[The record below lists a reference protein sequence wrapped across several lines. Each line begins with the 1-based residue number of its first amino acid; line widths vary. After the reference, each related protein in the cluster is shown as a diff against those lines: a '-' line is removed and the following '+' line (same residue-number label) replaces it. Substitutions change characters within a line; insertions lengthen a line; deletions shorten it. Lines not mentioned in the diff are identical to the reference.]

1 MKNGII
7 VAVFALALAGC
18 ASAIVQTEGVKI
30 DRAQALNIKIG
41 STTRQDVLQTFGS
54 PTAVNNENNEEKM
67 VYVFRKKTVPTYF
80 GGLIESEAQRKEAS
94 STLEIV
100 LRNGVVDSYRFKSM
114 ENGVDESFGAIQ

>member
-7 VAVFALALAGC
+7 AAVFALTLAGC
-18 ASAIVQTEGVKI
+18 ASAIVRTEGVRI
-30 DRAQALNIKIG
+30 DRAQVLDIKVG
-41 STTRQDVLQTFGS
+41 STTRQEVLQAFGS
-54 PTAVNNENNEEKM
+54 PTAVNNENDAEKM

-100 LRNGVVDSYRFKSM
+100 LRNGVVDSYSFKSM
-114 ENGVDESFGAIQ
+114 ENGVDEAFGAIQ